1 MNPMIANQAAIEL
14 AADLLRQGKLVA
26 FPTETVYGLGADA
39 KNPEAV
45 KRIFAAKGRP
55 AYHPLIVHIPDSAAL
70 EDWAIEIPG
79 IAWKLAEHFW
89 PGPLTIVLKKQP
101 DVPMEV
107 TGGQNTVALRV
118 PAHPVALDLLK
129 AFGGGIAAPSANR
142 FCRISP
148 TQASHVEEE
157 LGDKVDMILDGGACQ
172 VGLESTIVDLSGVKP
187 RLLRPGQI
195 SKGEIEEVIKAELE
209 LSHNSSIRAPGMM
222 DVHYAPITQTVLCAT
237 GQLKNIYQ
245 HYLKLNQ
252 KVGIATYTGEF
263 EEHNDNYV
271 IPMPKD
277 AHDYGR
283 DLYGALRN
291 LDHSDVD
298 IILVE
303 RPPQTEDWRAV
314 NDRLNKAS
322 SDYRSLKSISFD
334 SDEGL
339 DKVKNEVIRKIGR
352 NVVLYQDIE
361 RMLKLLTIVGN
372 HSGYLS
378 ELPTLLQKKAARIK
392 KQTMGEVAGQFL
404 GNTYSGIKENK
415 ETAEEGLKEIRLSF
429 QFNMECDK
437 DLFEAKKQ
445 TLSSIVADRNELI
458 HHFLSKFNLQT
469 IESCL
474 EAEEYLDQQRDKIL
488 PQHEELRSFVAT
500 FREVLK
506 EYEEFIN
513 SEEGEKFIDHMCRRQ
528 SLVISL
534 LEDISKQMARADGWA
549 LVSLAGQLIKQHAP
563 EELVTSNKK
572 HGSNTLKKSIL
583 ATGLFDLK
591 EESTEKGGIRLL
603 YKLKPEFD
611 FEYSDQ

>member
-1 MNPMIANQAAIEL
+1 MNPVIADQTAIEL

-55 AYHPLIVHIPDSAAL
+55 VDHPLIVHIPDKAAL
-70 EDWAIEIPG
+70 TDWAIEIPE
-79 IAWKLAEHFW
+79 IAWKLAERFW
-89 PGPLTIVLKKQP
+89 PGPLTIVLKKHTG
-101 DVPMEV
+101 VPIEV
-107 TGGQNTVALRV
+107 TGGQDTVALRV
-118 PAHPVALDLLK
+118 PNHPVALAVLT

-172 VGLESTIVDLSGVKP
+172 VGLESTIVDLSRDQP

-195 SKGEIEEVIKAELE
+195 SKSEIEGLLQVKLE
-209 LSHNSSIRAPGMM
+209 LPENNEQIHAPGMM
-222 DVHYAPITQTVLCAT
+222 EMHYAPITQAVLCST

-245 HYLKLNQ
+245 HYLRLNQ
-252 KVGIATYTGEF
+252 KIGIATYTGEF

-271 IPMPKD
+271 ILMPRN

-283 DLYGALRN
+283 VLYSTLRN
-291 LDHSDVD
+291 LDHSGAG
-298 IILVE
+298 IILIE
-303 RPPQTEDWRAV
+303 RPPQTEDWRAI

-322 SDYRSLKSISFD
+322 SGFQGLKSVNLEPE
-334 SDEGL
+334 EGL
-339 DKVKNEVIRKIGR
+339 DKVNNEILRKIGR
-352 NVVLYQDIE
+352 NVILYQEIE
-361 RMLKLLTIVGN
+361 RMLKFLTIAGN

-378 ELPTLLQKKAARIK
+378 ELPTLLEKKADTIQK
-392 KQTMGEVAGQFL
+392 LTMGQVAGLFL
-404 GNTYSGIKENK
+404 GNMYSGIEENK
-415 ETAEEGLKEIRLSF
+415 ETAEEELKEIRLSF

-469 IESCL
+469 IDSCL

-488 PQHEELRSFVAT
+488 PQHKELINVVKY
-500 FREVLK
+500 FRETFK
-506 EYEEFIN
+506 EYDEFVKSDEFQKQIELVN
-513 SEEGEKFIDHMCRRQ
+513 VRQ
-528 SLVISL
+528 CIVVRL
-534 LEDISKQMARADGWA
+534 LEDVSKQMARADGWA

-563 EELVTSNKK
+563 EELALFNKK

-591 EESTEKGGIRLL
+591 EESINKGGIRLL

-611 FEYSDQ
+611 FEYSD